1 MAMVQMNTRLDSV
14 LKQSGDAVFARY
26 DLSPSDV
33 VRAVWSYA
41 AAHQRPPEFLIQQE
55 SKDAALQ
62 VEAEGSARIEAGLAI
77 RVAERECGY
86 VPSPDSF
93 EGGAAWRGE
102 RDLMYDEMLEEME
115 QRCR

>member
-1 MAMVQMNTRLDSV
+1 M
-14 LKQSGDAVFARY
+14 FARY
-26 DLSPSDV
+26 GLSPSDV

-62 VEAEGSARIEAGLAI
+62 VETEDSARIEAGLAI
-77 RVAERECGY
+77 RVAVRECGY
-86 VPSPDSF
+86 EPSLDSF

-115 QRCR
+115 

>member
-41 AAHQRPPEFLIQQE
+41 AAHQRPPEFLIQLE

-62 VEAEGSARIEAGLAI
+62 VEADGSVRSGAGLAI
-77 RVAERECGY
+77 RVAESECGY
-86 VPSPDSF
+86 EPSPDSF